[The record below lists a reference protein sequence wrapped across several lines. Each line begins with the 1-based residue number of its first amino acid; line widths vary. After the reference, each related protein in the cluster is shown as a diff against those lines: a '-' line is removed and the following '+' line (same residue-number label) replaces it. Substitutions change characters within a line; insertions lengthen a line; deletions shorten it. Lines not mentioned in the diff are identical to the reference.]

1 MNAETEQA
9 IDATTMSLQSFETS
23 ARGEIWT
30 SRQAAD
36 AAAAAVGQV
45 ADWRS
50 AGYRGPGIVLVRRPG
65 DSDFELYNVDVIEQ
79 LIARRVV
86 V

>member
-1 MNAETEQA
+1 MNETESKPTA
-9 IDATTMSLQSFETS
+9 FETS
-23 ARGEIWT
+23 ARGEIW
-30 SRQAAD
+30 SQRSAPD

-45 ADWRS
+45 AEWRA